1 MMRLLGPLGAIGLLF
16 LVVIFAIQNDFEKV
30 RINFGFAS
38 FDRVPVSVLV
48 IIGLIVGMFLMLLV
62 GIENDLKVRAI
73 LRERLREEASEENVV
88 EKEEC
93 QEVQDSMVE

>member
-1 MMRLLGPLGAIGLLF
+1 MLF
-16 LVVIFAIQNDFEKV
+16 LVVVFAIQNDFEKV
-30 RINFGFAS
+30 RINFGFVS

-88 EKEEC
+88 EKEEY
-93 QEVQDSMVE
+93 QGVQDSMVE